1 MMPAEMVESHLVV
14 ARGYHAG
21 AHESEVSPGVTPE
34 QTVGDSVGWW

>member
-1 MMPAEMVESHLVV
+1 MMPAEMVESHPVV

-34 QTVGDSVGWW
+34 QTGGDSVGWW